1 MAGRN
6 TLPGVGEEQGHD
18 RSGRACPWRRV
29 LRPGRLWDGS
39 RRGPRR
45 ARRARCVGPRV
56 RRARVHLAGLRRA
69 ARAARRPGGELNER
83 SLLVVVQRYG
93 DVPGGAEAHARSV
106 VQRLAP
112 HFAIE
117 VATTNSTDYLSWRG
131 DLTAGLDR
139 VDGVT
144 VRRFPV
150 ERPRAWNF
158 KLYERRAFR
167 SRHTLEDERAFIDAQ
182 GPYAPELLDFL
193 FKRGRDYDPVLFFT
207 YIYYPT
213 VLGLPLVPERA
224 VLVPTAHEESAI
236 GLAAYKPV
244 FHAPRAIA
252 YNTEEE
258 RRMVWRR
265 FRNERVSNEVVGVG
279 IEMPADRDAARF
291 RAKHT
296 VDRPYLLYV
305 GRIGVSKG
313 SRELFANYEHW
324 RASDPSHDVA
334 LGLVGAGEI
343 PTPKVE
349 RVRHLGRVTE
359 QDKWDAL
366 AGCAAFVM
374 PSLLESLSLVTLEA
388 WAAGRPVIVDA
399 RSPVLAGMTHRAGA
413 GLAYRGPAEVAEIC
427 ELLMDGPAVGDRLG
441 RS

>member
-1 MAGRN
+1 MGD
-6 TLPGVGEEQGHD
+6 P
-18 RSGRACPWRRV
+18 
-29 LRPGRLWDGS
+29 
-39 RRGPRR
+39 
-45 ARRARCVGPRV
+45 
-56 RRARVHLAGLRRA
+56 
-69 ARAARRPGGELNER
+69 

-93 DVPGGAEAHARSV
+93 NVPGGAEAHARSV
-106 VQRLAP
+106 VQRLRP

-117 VATTNSTDYLSWRG
+117 VATTNSTDYLTWKG

-139 VDGVT
+139 VDDVT

-167 SRHTLEDERAFIDAQ
+167 AGHTLDDERAFVNAQ
-182 GPYAPELLDFL
+182 GPYAPELLDYL
-193 FKRGRDYDPVLFFT
+193 FRRGRDYDHVLFFT

-244 FHAPRAIA
+244 FHGPRAIA

-265 FRNERVSNEVVGVG
+265 FRNERVSNEIVGVG
-279 IEMPADRDAARF
+279 IDVPAGMNAARF
-291 RAKHT
+291 RERHGIT
-296 VDRPYLLYV
+296 GPYLLYV

-313 SRELFANYEHW
+313 SPELFANYERW
-324 RASDPSHDVA
+324 RASDPAHDVS
-334 LGLVGAGEI
+334 LVLVGDAE
-343 PTPKVE
+343 TKVPKTSGMV
-349 RVRHLGRVTE
+349 HLGRLSE

-399 RSPVLAGMTHRAGA
+399 RSAVLAGMARRAGA
-413 GLAYRGPAEVAEIC
+413 GLAYRTPSEFSEIC
-427 ELLMDGPAVGDRLG
+427 ALLTDDPALGDRLG
-441 RS
+441 RSGADFVARTYTWPRVVETYIDLFADVRARLS

>member
-1 MAGRN
+1 M
-6 TLPGVGEEQGHD
+6 TEP
-18 RSGRACPWRRV
+18 
-29 LRPGRLWDGS
+29 
-39 RRGPRR
+39 
-45 ARRARCVGPRV
+45 
-56 RRARVHLAGLRRA
+56 
-69 ARAARRPGGELNER
+69 

-106 VQRLAP
+106 VQRLRP

-117 VATTNSTDYLSWRG
+117 VATTNSTDYLTWKV
-131 DLTAGLDR
+131 DLSAGIDR

-167 SRHTLEDERAFIDAQ
+167 GGHTLDDERAFIDAQ

-193 FKRGRDYDPVLFFT
+193 WRRGREYDHVLFFT

-244 FHAPRAIA
+244 FNAPRAIA

-265 FRNERVSNEVVGVG
+265 FRNERVSNEIVGVG
-279 IEMPADRDAARF
+279 IDVPAERNATRF
-291 RAKHT
+291 RSKHGIT
-296 VDRPYLLYV
+296 GPYLLYV

-313 SRELFANYEHW
+313 SRELFAHYQRW
-324 RASDPSHDVA
+324 RASDPAHDVS
-334 LGLVGAGEI
+334 LVLIGDAETAI
-343 PTPKVE
+343 PKASGIL
-349 RVRHLGRVTE
+349 HLGRLSE

-366 AGCAAFVM
+366 AGCTAFVM

-399 RSPVLAGMTHRAGA
+399 RSPVLAGMARRAGA
-413 GLAYRGPAEVAEIC
+413 GLPYRNPAEFAEIC
-427 ELLMDGPAVGDRLG
+427 ELFTDDPALGDRLG
-441 RS
+441 RSGADFVVRTYTWPRVVETYIDLFAEVRARLAA

>member
-18 RSGRACPWRRV
+18 RSGRARPWRRV
-29 LRPGRLWDGS
+29 LRAGRLRDGS

-45 ARRARCVGPRV
+45 ARRARCVWPRI

-69 ARAARRPGGELNER
+69 ARAARRPGGELNP

-117 VATTNSTDYLSWRG
+117 VATTNSTDYLSWKG

-167 SRHTLEDERAFIDAQ
+167 GGHTLDDERAFIDAQ
-182 GPYAPELLDFL
+182 GPYVPELAEFL
-193 FKRGRDYDPVLFFT
+193 FKRGREYDHVLFFT

-244 FHAPRAIA
+244 FHSPRAIA

-265 FRNERVSNEVVGVG
+265 LRNKQATNEIVGVG
-279 IEMPADRDAARF
+279 LQRPRHQKVPRF
-291 RAKHT
+291 REK
-296 VDRPYLLYV
+296 L
-305 GRIGVSKG
+305 RIPG
-313 SRELFANYEHW
+313 
-324 RASDPSHDVA
+324 
-334 LGLVGAGEI
+334 
-343 PTPKVE
+343 
-349 RVRHLGRVTE
+349 
-359 QDKWDAL
+359 
-366 AGCAAFVM
+366 
-374 PSLLESLSLVTLEA
+374 PSLLH
-388 WAAGRPVIVDA
+388 G
-399 RSPVLAGMTHRAGA
+399 
-413 GLAYRGPAEVAEIC
+413 
-427 ELLMDGPAVGDRLG
+427 
-441 RS
+441 

>member
-1 MAGRN
+1 MARIR
-6 TLPGVGEEQGHD
+6 H
-18 RSGRACPWRRV
+18 
-29 LRPGRLWDGS
+29 
-39 RRGPRR
+39 
-45 ARRARCVGPRV
+45 
-56 RRARVHLAGLRRA
+56 A
-69 ARAARRPGGELNER
+69 ARAARRPGGELSDP

-106 VQRLAP
+106 VRRLRP
-112 HFAIE
+112 HFAME
-117 VATTNSTDYLSWRG
+117 VATTNSSDYLTWNG
-131 DLTAGLDR
+131 DLTAGLDE

-150 ERPRAWNF
+150 ERRRAWNF

-167 SRHTLEDERAFIDAQ
+167 GGHTLDDERAFIDAQ

-193 FKRGRDYDPVLFFT
+193 YRRGRDYDHVLFFT

-244 FHAPRAIA
+244 FHTPRAIA

-265 FRNERVSNEVVGVG
+265 FRNERVSNEIVGVG
-279 IEMPADRDAARF
+279 IDVPVERNATRF
-291 RAKHT
+291 REKHGIT
-296 VDRPYLLYV
+296 GPYLLYV

-313 SRELFANYEHW
+313 SRELFANYERW
-324 RASDPSHDVA
+324 RASDPAHDVS
-334 LGLVGAGEI
+334 LVLVGDAEI
-343 PTPKVE
+343 AVPKKSGIV
-349 RVRHLGRVTE
+349 HLGRLDE
-359 QDKWDAL
+359 PDKWDAL

-399 RSPVLAGMTHRAGA
+399 RSPVLAGMARRAGA
-413 GLAYRGPAEVAEIC
+413 GLAYRSGAEFAEIC
-427 ELLMDGPAVGDRLG
+427 ELLTDDPALGDRLG
-441 RS
+441 RSGADFVARTYTWQRVVETYLDLFAEVRFRLAA

>member
-1 MAGRN
+1 VSQ
-6 TLPGVGEEQGHD
+6 P
-18 RSGRACPWRRV
+18 
-29 LRPGRLWDGS
+29 
-39 RRGPRR
+39 
-45 ARRARCVGPRV
+45 
-56 RRARVHLAGLRRA
+56 
-69 ARAARRPGGELNER
+69 

-106 VQRLAP
+106 VQRLRP
-112 HFAIE
+112 HLAIE
-117 VATTNSTDYLSWRG
+117 VATTNSTDYLTWKG

-167 SRHTLEDERAFIDAQ
+167 AGHTLDDERAFIDAQ
-182 GPYAPELLDFL
+182 GPYAPELLEFL
-193 FKRGRDYDPVLFFT
+193 FKRAREYDHVLFFT

-236 GLAAYKPV
+236 GLASYKPV

-265 FRNERVSNEVVGVG
+265 FRNERVSNEIVGVG
-279 IEMPADRDAARF
+279 IDVLAERSAARF
-291 RAKHT
+291 RSKYGING
-296 VDRPYLLYV
+296 PYLLYV

-313 SRELFANYEHW
+313 SRELFASYESW
-324 RASDPSHDVA
+324 RASDPAHDVS
-334 LGLVGAGEI
+334 LVLVGDAEI
-343 PTPKVE
+343 GIPKSNGIV
-349 RVRHLGRVTE
+349 HLGRVSE

-399 RSPVLAGMTHRAGA
+399 RSPVLAGMARRAGG
-413 GLAYRGPAEVAEIC
+413 GLAYRGPAEFAEIC
-427 ELLMDGPAVGDRLG
+427 ELLLDKPALAAQLG
-441 RS
+441 RSGADFVARTYTWPRVVETYVDLFAEVRTRLAA

>member
-1 MAGRN
+1 
-6 TLPGVGEEQGHD
+6 LSEP
-18 RSGRACPWRRV
+18 
-29 LRPGRLWDGS
+29 
-39 RRGPRR
+39 
-45 ARRARCVGPRV
+45 
-56 RRARVHLAGLRRA
+56 
-69 ARAARRPGGELNER
+69 

-106 VQRLAP
+106 VQRLRP

-117 VATTNSTDYLSWRG
+117 VATTNSTDYLTWKG
-131 DLTAGLDR
+131 DLTAGIDR

-167 SRHTLEDERAFIDAQ
+167 AGHTLDDERAFVDAQ

-193 FKRGRDYDPVLFFT
+193 FRRGRDYDHVLFFT

-236 GLAAYKPV
+236 GLSAYKPV
-244 FHAPRAIA
+244 FHGARAIA

-265 FRNERVSNEVVGVG
+265 FRNQRVSNEVVGVG
-279 IEMPADRDAARF
+279 IELPADRDGARF
-291 RAKHT
+291 RAKYSL
-296 VDRPYLLYV
+296 DGPYLLYV

-313 SRELFANYEHW
+313 SRELFANYERW

-334 LGLVGAGEI
+334 LVLIGDAEI
-343 PTPKVE
+343 PIPKIDG
-349 RVRHLGRVTE
+349 VRHIGRVSDQE
-359 QDKWDAL
+359 KWDAL

-388 WAAGRPVIVDA
+388 WSAGRPVIVDA
-399 RSPVLAGMTHRAGA
+399 RSPVLAGMTRRARAGM
-413 GLAYRGPAEVAEIC
+413 AYRSPAEFAEIC
-427 ELLMDGPAVGDRLG
+427 ELLMADPALGDRLG
-441 RS
+441 KSGAEFVASTYRWPRVVETYVDLFAEVRARLS

>member
-1 MAGRN
+1 MSE
-6 TLPGVGEEQGHD
+6 P
-18 RSGRACPWRRV
+18 
-29 LRPGRLWDGS
+29 
-39 RRGPRR
+39 
-45 ARRARCVGPRV
+45 
-56 RRARVHLAGLRRA
+56 
-69 ARAARRPGGELNER
+69 

-93 DVPGGAEAHARSV
+93 EVPGGAEAHARSV
-106 VQRLAP
+106 VQRLRP

-117 VATTNSTDYLSWRG
+117 VATTNSTDYLTWKS
-131 DLTAGLDR
+131 DVTAGMDR
-139 VDGVT
+139 VDGVR

-167 SRHTLEDERAFIDAQ
+167 RGHTLDDERAFIDAQ

-193 FKRGRDYDPVLFFT
+193 FRRGRDYDHVLFFT

-236 GLAAYKPV
+236 RLAAYKPV
-244 FHAPRAIA
+244 FHGPRAIA

-258 RRMVWRR
+258 RRMVWRH
-265 FRNERVSNEVVGVG
+265 FKNERVSNEIVGVG
-279 IEMPADRDAARF
+279 IDVPATMSATRF
-291 RAKHT
+291 REKHGIT
-296 VDRPYLLYV
+296 GPYLLYV

-313 SRELFANYEHW
+313 SRELFAHYQRW
-324 RASDPSHDVA
+324 RASDPAHDVS
-334 LGLVGAGEI
+334 LVLVGDAEI
-343 PTPKVE
+343 GVPKTNGIV
-349 RVRHLGRVTE
+349 HLGRLGE

-388 WAAGRPVIVDA
+388 WTAGRPVIVDA
-399 RSPVLAGMTHRAGA
+399 RSPVLAGMARRAGG
-413 GLAYRGPAEVAEIC
+413 GLAYRTSADFAEIC
-427 ELLMDGPAVGDRLG
+427 DLLTDDPALGDRLG
-441 RS
+441 RSGADFVARTYTWPRVVETYLDLFAEVRARLVA

>member
-1 MAGRN
+1 MSD
-6 TLPGVGEEQGHD
+6 P
-18 RSGRACPWRRV
+18 
-29 LRPGRLWDGS
+29 
-39 RRGPRR
+39 
-45 ARRARCVGPRV
+45 
-56 RRARVHLAGLRRA
+56 
-69 ARAARRPGGELNER
+69 
-83 SLLVVVQRYG
+83 SLLVIVQRYG

-106 VQRLAP
+106 VQRLRP

-117 VATTNSTDYLSWRG
+117 VATTNSTDYLTWKS
-131 DLTAGLDR
+131 DLTAGLDQ

-167 SRHTLEDERAFIDAQ
+167 GGHTLDDERAFIDAQ

-193 FKRGRDYDPVLFFT
+193 WRRGRDYDHVLFFT

-244 FHAPRAIA
+244 FHGPRAIA

-265 FRNERVSNEVVGVG
+265 FRNERVSNEIVGVG
-279 IEMPADRDAARF
+279 IDVPAERNATRF
-291 RAKHT
+291 RERHGIT
-296 VDRPYLLYV
+296 GPYLLYV

-313 SRELFANYEHW
+313 SRELFAHYERW
-324 RASDPSHDVA
+324 RASDPAHDVS
-334 LGLVGAGEI
+334 LVLVGDAEI
-343 PTPKVE
+343 AIPKTEGIV
-349 RVRHLGRVTE
+349 HLGRLGE

-399 RSPVLAGMTHRAGA
+399 RSPVLAGMARRAGA
-413 GLAYRGPAEVAEIC
+413 GLAYRSSSEFAEIC
-427 ELLMDGPAVGDRLG
+427 ELLIDQPALADRLG
-441 RS
+441 RSGADFVAHTYTWPRVIETYLGLFAEVRTRLAG

>member
-1 MAGRN
+1 MA
-6 TLPGVGEEQGHD
+6 
-18 RSGRACPWRRV
+18 
-29 LRPGRLWDGS
+29 
-39 RRGPRR
+39 
-45 ARRARCVGPRV
+45 RV
-56 RRARVHLAGLRRA
+56 RHA
-69 ARAARRPGGELNER
+69 ARAARRPGGDLSEPT
-83 SLLVVVQRYG
+83 LLVVVQRYG

-106 VQRLAP
+106 VQRLRP

-117 VATTNSTDYLSWRG
+117 VATTNSTDYLTWAG
-131 DLTAGLDR
+131 DLSAGIDR

-167 SRHTLEDERAFIDAQ
+167 GGHTLDDERAFIDAQ

-193 FKRGRDYDPVLFFT
+193 FKRGRDYDHVLFFT

-244 FHAPRAIA
+244 FHSPRAIA
-252 YNTEEE
+252 YNTDEE
-258 RRMVWRR
+258 RHMVWRR
-265 FRNERVSNEVVGVG
+265 FRNERVSNEIVGVG
-279 IEMPADRDAARF
+279 IDVPTGMNAARF
-291 RAKHT
+291 REKHGIT
-296 VDRPYLLYV
+296 GPYLLYV

-313 SRELFANYEHW
+313 SRELFAHYGRW
-324 RASDPSHDVA
+324 RASDPAHDVS
-334 LGLVGAGEI
+334 LVLVGDAEI
-343 PTPKVE
+343 AIPKTSGV
-349 RVRHLGRVTE
+349 VHLGRLSD

-399 RSPVLAGMTHRAGA
+399 RSPVLAGMTRRAGA
-413 GLAYRGPAEVAEIC
+413 GLAYRTSAEFAEIC
-427 ELLMDGPAVGDRLG
+427 ELLTDDPELGDRLG
-441 RS
+441 RSGADFVARTYTWPRVVETYVDLFAEVRARLAA

>member
-1 MAGRN
+1 MN
-6 TLPGVGEEQGHD
+6 P
-18 RSGRACPWRRV
+18 
-29 LRPGRLWDGS
+29 
-39 RRGPRR
+39 
-45 ARRARCVGPRV
+45 
-56 RRARVHLAGLRRA
+56 
-69 ARAARRPGGELNER
+69 

-93 DVPGGAEAHARSV
+93 DAPGGAEAHARSV

-193 FKRGRDYDPVLFFT
+193 FKRGRDYDHVLFFT

-265 FRNERVSNEVVGVG
+265 FRNERVSNEIVGVG
-279 IEMPADRDAARF
+279 IDVPAERNATRF
-291 RAKHT
+291 REKHGIT
-296 VDRPYLLYV
+296 GPYLLYV

-313 SRELFANYEHW
+313 SRELFANYERW
-324 RASDPSHDVA
+324 RASDPAHDVS
-334 LGLVGAGEI
+334 LVLIGDAE
-343 PTPKVE
+343 TRVPKTSGIV
-349 RVRHLGRVTE
+349 HLGRLGE

-399 RSPVLAGMTHRAGA
+399 HSPVLAGMARRAGA
-413 GLAYRGPAEVAEIC
+413 GLAYHGPAEFAEIC
-427 ELLMDGPAVGDRLG
+427 ELLIDDPALADRLG
-441 RS
+441 RSGADFVARTYTWPRVVDSYLDLFAEVRARLH

>member
-1 MAGRN
+1 
-6 TLPGVGEEQGHD
+6 
-18 RSGRACPWRRV
+18 
-29 LRPGRLWDGS
+29 
-39 RRGPRR
+39 
-45 ARRARCVGPRV
+45 
-56 RRARVHLAGLRRA
+56 
-69 ARAARRPGGELNER
+69 
-83 SLLVVVQRYG
+83 VVVQRYG

-106 VQRLAP
+106 VQRLKP

-117 VATTNSTDYLSWRG
+117 VATTNSSDYLTWKG
-131 DLTAGLDR
+131 DLTAGLDV

-167 SRHTLEDERAFIDAQ
+167 SAHTLEDERAFVDAQ
-182 GPYAPELLDFL
+182 GPYAPELLDHL
-193 FKRGRDYDPVLFFT
+193 FKRGREYDHVLFFT

-236 GLAAYKPV
+236 GLATYKPV
-244 FHAPRAIA
+244 FHAARAIA

-265 FRNERVSNEVVGVG
+265 FRNERVSNEIVGVG
-279 IEMPADRDAARF
+279 IDVPAERSAKRF
-291 RAKHT
+291 RERHRI
-296 VDRPYLLYV
+296 DGPYLLYV
-305 GRIGVSKG
+305 GRLGVSKG
-313 SRELFANYEHW
+313 SRELFENYERW
-324 RASDPSHDVA
+324 RATDPAHDVS
-334 LGLVGAGEI
+334 LVLIGDAEI
-343 PTPKVE
+343 KVPKTSGIV
-349 RVRHLGRVTE
+349 HLGRLPE

-399 RSPVLAGMTHRAGA
+399 RSPVLAGMTKRAG
-413 GLAYRGPAEVAEIC
+413 GGFAYRSSSEFAEIC
-427 ELLMDGPAVGDRLG
+427 ELLTDDPKLGDRVG
-441 RS
+441 RAGSEFVARTYTWPRVVETYVDLFAEVRARLS

>member
-1 MAGRN
+1 M
-6 TLPGVGEEQGHD
+6 
-18 RSGRACPWRRV
+18 
-29 LRPGRLWDGS
+29 
-39 RRGPRR
+39 
-45 ARRARCVGPRV
+45 
-56 RRARVHLAGLRRA
+56 
-69 ARAARRPGGELNER
+69 
-83 SLLVVVQRYG
+83 LVVVSRYG

-106 VQRLAP
+106 VQHLKP

-117 VATTNSTDYLSWRG
+117 VATTTATDYLTWKSA
-131 DLTAGLDR
+131 LTAGTDS

-167 SRHTLEDERAFIDAQ
+167 GGHTLEDERAFIDAQ

-193 FKRGRDYDPVLFFT
+193 FKRGRDYDHVLFFQ

-213 VLGLPLVPERA
+213 VLGLPLVPERV
-224 VLVPTAHEESAI
+224 VLVPTAHEEAAI
-236 GLAAYKPV
+236 GLSAYKPV

-265 FRNERVSNEVVGVG
+265 FRNERVSNEIVGVG
-279 IEMPADRDAARF
+279 IDVPAERNPARF
-291 RAKHT
+291 RTKFGIT
-296 VDRPYLLYV
+296 GPYLLYV

-313 SRELFANYEHW
+313 SRELFANYERW
-324 RASDPSHDVA
+324 RANDPAHDVS
-334 LGLVGAGEI
+334 LVLIGDAEI
-343 PTPKVE
+343 ASPKTSGIV
-349 RVRHLGRVTE
+349 HLGRLSE

-366 AGCAAFVM
+366 AGSSAFVM

-399 RSPVLAGMTHRAGA
+399 RSPVLAGMARRAGA
-413 GLAYRGPAEVAEIC
+413 GLAYRTGPEFAEIC
-427 ELLMDGPAVGDRLG
+427 ELLADRPELGDRLG
-441 RS
+441 AAGAAFVAGTYTWPRVVETYIDLFAEVRARLI

>member
-1 MAGRN
+1 MARVRH
-6 TLPGVGEEQGHD
+6 TA
-18 RSGRACPWRRV
+18 RAAS
-29 LRPGRLWDGS
+29 RPGRELS
-39 RRGPRR
+39 GP
-45 ARRARCVGPRV
+45 
-56 RRARVHLAGLRRA
+56 
-69 ARAARRPGGELNER
+69 

-106 VQRLAP
+106 VQRLRP

-117 VATTNSTDYLSWRG
+117 VATTNSTDYLTWKS
-131 DLTAGLDR
+131 DLTAGLDK

-167 SRHTLEDERAFIDAQ
+167 GGHTLDDERAFIDAQ

-193 FKRGRDYDPVLFFT
+193 YRRGRDYDHVLFFT

-213 VLGLPLVPERA
+213 VLGLPLVPERV
-224 VLVPTAHEESAI
+224 VLVPTAHEEAAI
-236 GLAAYKPV
+236 GLSAYKPV
-244 FHAPRAIA
+244 FLAPRAIA

-265 FRNERVSNEVVGVG
+265 FRNERVSNEIVGVG
-279 IEMPADRDAARF
+279 IDVPAERNAARF
-291 RAKHT
+291 REKHGIT
-296 VDRPYLLYV
+296 GPYLLYV

-313 SRELFANYEHW
+313 SRELFANYERW
-324 RASDPSHDVA
+324 RASDPAHDVS
-334 LGLVGAGEI
+334 LVLVGDAEI
-343 PTPKVE
+343 AVPKKSGIV
-349 RVRHLGRVTE
+349 HLGRLDE
-359 QDKWDAL
+359 RDKWDAL

-388 WAAGRPVIVDA
+388 WAAGRPVIVDG
-399 RSPVLAGMTHRAGA
+399 RSPVLAGMARRAGA
-413 GLAYRGPAEVAEIC
+413 GLAYRTSAEFAEIC
-427 ELLMDGPAVGDRLG
+427 ELLTDDPGLGDRLG
-441 RS
+441 RSGADFVARTYTWPRVVETYLDLFAEVRARLAA